1 MDRPPAVTST
11 ALIGRYLMTLPALSA
26 ALVTDSVPVAG
37 SRLRI
42 PGGRAVRL
50 SVVAGNVRLR
60 AVIDARVSPGDTV
73 IDVGANIGAVAM
85 HAARRAGPSGRVLAI
100 EPAADNVRVLREN
113 AARNGLQQVSVLEA
127 AAGCRREARTLYLR
141 GETSAVNSFYA
152 ESVYAS
158 VTAQAQV
165 PVVPLDELVDGR
177 VALVKI
183 DVEGAELDVL
193 AGMSRLLQQPDLT
206 LVVEW
211 HPRLQRAAGHP
222 ADALPHAL
230 LAAGFALQSLSHIGI
245 APLRQPGIARLARR
259 LMASGRPVELLCE
272 RRPA

>member
-1 MDRPPAVTST
+1 MHRPSTVTSA
-11 ALIGRYLMTLPALSA
+11 ALAVRYLMALPALSA
-26 ALVTDSVPVAG
+26 ALVTDSVTVAG

-42 PGGRAVRL
+42 PGGRTVRL

-60 AVIDARVSPGDTV
+60 ALIDTRVAPGDTV

-85 HAARRAGPSGRVLAI
+85 HAARRVGPSGRVLAI

-113 AARNGLQQVSVLEA
+113 VARNGLPQVSVFEA

-165 PVVPLDELVDGR
+165 RVVPLDELVDGP
-177 VALVKI
+177 VAFVKI

-193 AGMSRLLQQPDLT
+193 AGMPRLLQQPHLT

-211 HPRLQRAAGHP
+211 HPRLQRAAGYA

-230 LAAGFALQSLSHIGI
+230 LAAGFVVQSVSHIGT

-259 LMASGRPVELLCE
+259 LTASGRPVELLCE
-272 RRPA
+272 RRRA